1 MYSLTLK
8 GIVIFAGAGSGDP
21 DLLTI
26 KASRALSGADIIIA
40 DRLVA
45 ERILSDWANPE
56 ATIIHVGKQSG
67 KKESMPQS
75 AITKLLV
82 DYALAGKRVVRLK
95 GGDVSIFSNIYD
107 ELMALVENEITYE
120 IIPGISSASGAAAYA
135 GIPLTARNH
144 ATAIRFLTG
153 YDPGKLNDTKWKELA
168 ESDDTLVWFMSSDVI
183 NFLTKNLTTSG
194 IHHDVHIAVIE
205 QASTP
210 DQQTSCCNIYDYE
223 SLYANKTYA
232 SPSLIIIGKVAAL
245 HTKFA
250 WFNERTETGFFFK
263 ELGTSDLNLPL
274 NSLNRKAC

>member
-1 MYSLTLK
+1 MPGST
-8 GIVIFAGAGSGDP
+8 GAIRRPISKRADNSP
-21 DLLTI
+21 PSRASCAVTA
-26 KASRALSGADIIIA
+26 ASR
-40 DRLVA
+40 V
-45 ERILSDWANPE
+45 
-56 ATIIHVGKQSG
+56 T
-67 KKESMPQS
+67 
-75 AITKLLV
+75 
-82 DYALAGKRVVRLK
+82 
-95 GGDVSIFSNIYD
+95 
-107 ELMALVENEITYE
+107 EN
-120 IIPGISSASGAAAYA
+120 
-135 GIPLTARNH
+135 
-144 ATAIRFLTG
+144 
-153 YDPGKLNDTKWKELA
+153 
-168 ESDDTLVWFMSSDVI
+168 VI